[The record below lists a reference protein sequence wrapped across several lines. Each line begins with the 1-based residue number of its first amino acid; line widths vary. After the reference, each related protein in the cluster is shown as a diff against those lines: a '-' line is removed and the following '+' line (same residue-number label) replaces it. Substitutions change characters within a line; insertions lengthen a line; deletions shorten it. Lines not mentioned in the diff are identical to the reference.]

1 MPSDSGN
8 FNNILTGLIGDN
20 PFAWSF
26 WISAVFLLTFMLVK
40 YYIMKKDST
49 NDFGDL
55 ISEYLI
61 DIEPIIL
68 SIIIARLSSV
78 GQSGMLFMALTIFVI
93 VFSSIMRNRSLHIF
107 SYSFYEIWDSKK
119 MDMCCYFIGIIVS
132 VSWIVLAYICV
143 IIVTVNQ

>member
-1 MPSDSGN
+1 MSSDFGS
-8 FNNILTGLIGDN
+8 FNNIITDLIGDN

-40 YYIMKKDST
+40 YYIMQKDST

-55 ISEYLI
+55 ISEYFI

-78 GQSGMLFMALTIFVI
+78 GQSGMLFMAFTIFVI
-93 VFSSIMRNRSLHIF
+93 VVCSIMRNRSLHIF
-107 SYSFYEIWDSKK
+107 SCSFDEIWNSKK
-119 MDMCCYFIGIIVS
+119 VDMCCYFIGIVLS
-132 VSWIVLAYICV
+132 VSWIVFAYIC
-143 IIVTVNQ
+143 IILVTVNQ